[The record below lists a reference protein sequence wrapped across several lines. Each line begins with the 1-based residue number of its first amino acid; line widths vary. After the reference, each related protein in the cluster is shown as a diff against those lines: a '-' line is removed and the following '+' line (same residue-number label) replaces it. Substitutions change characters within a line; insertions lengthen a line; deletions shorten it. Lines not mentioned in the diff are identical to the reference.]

1 MRVSIHGGLL
11 FAGSNGACL
20 PKGRSFQ
27 HQASFGVGSWEG
39 KAPLITPNLAGADF
53 DLKADGER
61 RERERERVRERALNM
76 TELPPQERKK
86 KTPKTNCGLWT
97 GSIYCSWTQLGWT
110 KG

>member
-1 MRVSIHGGLL
+1 MSRYRGRTCQVGPEFQDDFVRVSIHGGLL

-61 RERERERVRERALNM
+61 RGERERERE
-76 TELPPQERKK
+76 
-86 KTPKTNCGLWT
+86 
-97 GSIYCSWTQLGWT
+97 
-110 KG
+110 